1 MVSYA
6 DLLVRLREAIRDRAK
21 DNAVLALM
29 MIGLDS
35 VAQVD
40 GALGYEAG
48 DRALTLAARRI
59 QGVLR
64 SSDVAGSIGRGQYA
78 CILTGLST
86 DSLALLAAEKLLRAF
101 EEPFDVI
108 GGQIRITPQVGIA
121 FFTEQ
126 AKDAS
131 ELLRRANVAML
142 EAKRRDEKYRVF
154 EWGDQE
160 LLVLQFHL
168 QTDLAQAIDNTEI
181 SLVYQPQLDLHSNTI
196 TGAEALLRW
205 THPTEGPVS
214 ASEILYVA
222 ERSGLMSRLTDWMI
236 STALRQCAD
245 CRRQNLDIGV
255 SINVSALTFP
265 DAEIADMFDR
275 ALNLWDVPAHR
286 VVVELNESI
295 SMKQALDAMPALER
309 LKGLG
314 VSLATDG
321 FGMEQSS
328 MMRLR
333 ELPLDEIKISRSFV
347 TDMLLGESNEAIVR
361 SMIDIGHTLDMRVVA
376 NGVDDAETCDALRFS
391 GCDAIQGA
399 VVSRPLSFDE
409 LIPLARLAENT

>member
-6 DLLVRLREAIRDRAK
+6 DLLVRLREAIHDHAR
-21 DNAVLALM
+21 DNAILALM
-29 MIGLDS
+29 MISLDS

-48 DRALTLAARRI
+48 DRVLTLAAKRI

-78 CILTGLST
+78 CMLTGLSA

-108 GGQIRITPQVGIA
+108 GGQLRIAPQVGIA
-121 FFTEQ
+121 FLTEQ

-142 EAKRRDEKYRVF
+142 EAKRRDQKYRVF

-168 QTDLAQAIDNTEI
+168 QTDLAQAIANTEF
-181 SLVYQPQLDLHSNTI
+181 SLVYQPQLDLRSNAV

-245 CRRQNLDIGV
+245 CRQQDLDIGV
-255 SINVSALTFP
+255 SINVSALTFR
-265 DAEIADMFDR
+265 DADIADMLER
-275 ALNLWDVPAHR
+275 ALGLWDVPAHR
-286 VVVELNESI
+286 VVIELNESI
-295 SMKQALDAMPALER
+295 SMTHALDAMGALER
-309 LKGLG
+309 LKELG
-314 VSLATDG
+314 VTLAADG

-347 TDMLLGESNEAIVR
+347 TDMLLGESNEAIVQ
-361 SMIDIGHTLDMRVVA
+361 SMIDIGHNLDMRVVA
-376 NGVDDAETCDALRFS
+376 NGVDDAETCDALRLL

-399 VVSRPLSFDE
+399 VVSSPLPFDE
-409 LIPLARLAENT
+409 LIPLVRLAEKT

>member
-6 DLLVRLREAIRDRAK
+6 DLLVRLREAIRDHAK

-29 MIGLDS
+29 MISLDT

-40 GALGYEAG
+40 GALGYESG
-48 DRALTLAARRI
+48 DRVLTLAAKRI
-59 QGVLR
+59 QSVLR
-64 SSDVAGSIGRGQYA
+64 SSDVAGLIGRGQYA
-78 CILTGLST
+78 CILPGLPA

-108 GGQIRITPQVGIA
+108 GGQLRITPRMGLV
-121 FFTEQ
+121 FLTEQ
-126 AKDAS
+126 AMDAS

-142 EAKRRDEKYRVF
+142 EAKRRDKNYRVF
-154 EWGDQE
+154 EWSDQE
-160 LLVLQFHL
+160 LPMLQFHL
-168 QTDLAQAIDNTEI
+168 QTDLAQAIERGDPF
-181 SLVYQPQLDLHSNTI
+181 LVYQPQLDLHSNMI

-205 THPTEGPVS
+205 THPAEGPVS

-236 STALRQCAD
+236 STALRQCAE
-245 CRRQNLDIGV
+245 CRQQNLDIGV
-255 SINVSALTFP
+255 SINVSALTFH
-265 DAEIADMFDR
+265 DADFAEMLDR
-275 ALNLWDVPAHR
+275 ALSLWDVPANR

-295 SMKQALDAMPALER
+295 SMTQALDAMSALER

-314 VSLATDG
+314 VCLAADG

-361 SMIDIGHTLDMRVVA
+361 SMIDIGHSLHMRVVA
-376 NGVDDAETCDALRFS
+376 NGVDDADTCDALRLL
-391 GCDAIQGA
+391 GCDVIQGA
-399 VVSRPLSFDE
+399 VVSQPLSFDE
-409 LIPLARLAENT
+409 LIPLARLAEKT

>member
-6 DLLVRLREAIRDRAK
+6 DLLVRLREAIRDHAK

-29 MIGLDS
+29 MISLDS

-40 GALGYEAG
+40 GALGYESG
-48 DRALTLAARRI
+48 DRVLTLAAKRI
-59 QGVLR
+59 QTVLR
-64 SSDVAGSIGRGQYA
+64 SSDVAGLIGRGQYV
-78 CILTGLST
+78 CILPGLSA

-108 GGQIRITPQVGIA
+108 GGQLRITPLMGLVFLTDQVM
-121 FFTEQ
+121 
-126 AKDAS
+126 DAS

-154 EWGDQE
+154 EWSDQE
-160 LLVLQFHL
+160 LLMLQFHL
-168 QTDLAQAIDNTEI
+168 QTDLAQAIERGDLF
-181 SLVYQPQLDLHSNTI
+181 LVYRPQMDLHSNTI

-236 STALRQCAD
+236 STALRQCAE
-245 CRRQNLDIGV
+245 CRQQNLDIGV
-255 SINVSALTFP
+255 SINVSALTFH
-265 DAEIADMFDR
+265 DADIAEMLDR

-286 VVVELNESI
+286 VVIELNESI
-295 SMKQALDAMPALER
+295 SMTQALDAMRALER
-309 LKGLG
+309 LKELG
-314 VSLATDG
+314 VSLAADG

-347 TDMLLGESNEAIVR
+347 SDMLIGESNEAIVR
-361 SMIDIGHTLDMRVVA
+361 SMIDIGHSLDMRVVA
-376 NGVDDAETCDALRFS
+376 NGVDDAETCDALRFM
-391 GCDAIQGA
+391 GCDVIQGA
-399 VVSRPLSFDE
+399 VISEPLPFDE
-409 LIPLARLAENT
+409 LIPLARVAQNT